1 MPKGGV
7 QPWAAACKNC
17 FIYEARFCDITI
29 VSDGS
34 AIIGVWLRKVE
45 VPGCDRGASALIDK
59 AAAQLEEYFDGERRE
74 FDLPLNPSGTP
85 FQMAVWKELLA
96 IPYGETRSYKQIA
109 QNIGNPK
116 ALRAVGM
123 ANNRN
128 PISIIIPCH
137 RVIGSDGSLVGYGG
151 GLDMKQK
158 LLDLERGEGGRL
170 PPLRNGL

>member
-1 MPKGGV
+1 MTKDGAGPR
-7 QPWAAACKNC
+7 AAACKNC
-17 FIYEARFCDITI
+17 FIYESRFCDITI

-34 AIIGVWLRKVE
+34 AVVGVWLRKVE
-45 VPGCDRGASALIDK
+45 VPGCVRGVNALTDL

-74 FDLPLNPSGTP
+74 FDLPLDPSGTP

-109 QNIGNPK
+109 ENIGSPK
-116 ALRAVGM
+116 AFRAVGL

-158 LLDLERGEGGRL
+158 LLELESG
-170 PPLRNGL
+170 NS